1 MRVCFVVTTPFVL
14 NGFVAP
20 TIRSL
25 LLRGDGVTVVVNTKA
40 SPISS
45 DLLEKVEWVNIEIV
59 RSINIVKD
67 VTALWK
73 LFLRFRQ
80 DRFDIVH
87 SVTPKAGL
95 LGMLAAM
102 LARTPI
108 RIHTFTGQVWATK
121 RGHMRVLLRCLD
133 RLLAQCATALLVD
146 SHSQLAFLES
156 EKIAKHDQMHVLGSG
171 SISGVDTTR
180 FKPDAVAREVV
191 RSQHGIPLDALLL
204 LYVGRMHPEKGV
216 IELVQAFLILS
227 NSHPEIHLMLV
238 GPDEGVLHKVHNID
252 GSLHSRIHIVGLT
265 AQPEKY
271 MAAADIFCLASYR
284 EGFGLSLIEAAA
296 TGLPCVASRIYGVT
310 DAVVD
315 GVNGLLVNVK
325 DVKALVV
332 AVETLAEQPWLR
344 MQMGADARS
353 RATKEFSQDAVVRA
367 WLDFYQLQLLRKSSN
382 DKHS

>member
-14 NGFVAP
+14 NAFVAP

-25 LLRGDGVTVVVNTKA
+25 LLRGDSVTVMVNTKA
-40 SPISS
+40 SPISP
-45 DLLEKVEWVNIEIV
+45 DLLEKVEWVNIEIA
-59 RSINIVKD
+59 RSIDIVKD
-67 VTALWK
+67 VSALWK

-121 RGHMRVLLRCLD
+121 RGPMRWLLRCLD
-133 RLLAQCATALLVD
+133 RVLAQCATALLVD
-146 SHSQLAFLES
+146 SHSQLVFLAS
-156 EKIAKHDQMHVLGSG
+156 EKIAKPDRMHVLGSG
-171 SISGVDTTR
+171 SISGVDTAK
-180 FKPDAVAREVV
+180 FKPDAIAREIV

-204 LYVGRMHPEKGV
+204 LYIGRMHSEKGV

-227 NSHPEIHLMLV
+227 KTHPDMHLMLV
-238 GPDEGVLHKVHNID
+238 GPDEGVLHKVLNID
-252 GSLHSRIHIVGLT
+252 ESLHSRIHIVGLT

-332 AVETLAEQPWLR
+332 AFETLAEQPLLR
-344 MQMGADARS
+344 MQMGANARA
-353 RATKEFSQDAVVRA
+353 RAKKEFSQDAVVGA
-367 WLDFYQLQLLRKSSN
+367 WLDFYQLQLLRRSS
-382 DKHS
+382 DDQHS

>member
-1 MRVCFVVTTPFVL
+1 M
-14 NGFVAP
+14 
-20 TIRSL
+20 
-25 LLRGDGVTVVVNTKA
+25 TVVVNTKA

-45 DLLEKVEWVNIEIV
+45 DLLGKVEWVDIDIA

-67 VTALWK
+67 ATALWK

-133 RLLAQCATALLVD
+133 RVLAHCATALLVD
-146 SHSQLAFLES
+146 SHSQLVFLES

-171 SISGVDTTR
+171 SISGVETAK
-180 FKPDAVAREVV
+180 FKPDALARENI
-191 RSQHGIPLDALLL
+191 RSQHGIPLNALVL

-265 AQPEKY
+265 AEPEKY
-271 MAAADIFCLASYR
+271 MAAADIFCLTSYR

-296 TGLPCVASRIYGVT
+296 TGLPCVASRIYGVS

-315 GVNGLLVNVK
+315 GVGGLLVNVK
-325 DVKALVV
+325 DVKALVG
-332 AVETLAEQPWLR
+332 ALKTLAEQPLLR

-353 RATKEFSQDAVVRA
+353 RATKEFSQDAVVGA
-367 WLDFYQLQLLRKSSN
+367 WLDFYQLQLLRTSSN

>member
-25 LLRGDGVTVVVNTKA
+25 LLRGDSVTVVVNTKA

-45 DLLEKVEWVNIEIV
+45 DLLGKVEWVNIEIA
-59 RSINIVKD
+59 RSIDIVKD
-67 VTALWK
+67 VSALWK

-121 RGHMRVLLRCLD
+121 RGHMRLLLRCLD
-133 RLLAQCATALLVD
+133 RVLARCATALLVD
-146 SHSQLAFLES
+146 SHSQLVFLAS
-156 EKIAKHDQMHVLGSG
+156 EKIAKPGRMHVLGSG
-171 SISGVDTTR
+171 SISGVDTAK
-180 FKPDAVAREVV
+180 FKPDAIAREIV

-204 LYVGRMHPEKGV
+204 LYIGRMHSEKGV

-227 NSHPEIHLMLV
+227 KTHPEVHLMLV
-238 GPDEGVLHKVHNID
+238 GPDEGVLHKVLNID
-252 GSLHSRIHIVGLT
+252 ENLHSRIHIVGLT
-265 AQPEKY
+265 TQPEKY

-332 AVETLAEQPWLR
+332 AFEMLAEQPLLR
-344 MQMGADARS
+344 KQMGANART
-353 RATKEFSQDAVVRA
+353 RAKKEFSQDAVVGA
-367 WLDFYQLQLLRKSSN
+367 WLDFYQLQLLRRSS
-382 DKHS
+382 DDQHA